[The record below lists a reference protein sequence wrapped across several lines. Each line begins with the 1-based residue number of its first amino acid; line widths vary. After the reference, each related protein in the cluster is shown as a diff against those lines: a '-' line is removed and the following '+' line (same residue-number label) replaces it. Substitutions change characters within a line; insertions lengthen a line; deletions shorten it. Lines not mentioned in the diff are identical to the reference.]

1 MATLQTT
8 KEQIIDDISL
18 TTPFLTTLRE
28 CASGDADFR
37 VSLLEYAADSMLAGD
52 LDETKAVLR
61 AYIKATTGYRAFA
74 EDIGIHPKSLVRML
88 GPNGN
93 PRAANLLSI
102 LSKSLASESLKI
114 DVTATVNSAS
124 VVTD

>member
-1 MATLQTT
+1 MATLKTT
-8 KEQIIDDISL
+8 KEQVTEDIPL

-28 CASGDADFR
+28 RTSGDADFR
-37 VSLLEYAADSMLAGD
+37 VSLLEYAAESVLAGD

-61 AYIKATTGYRAFA
+61 AYIKATTGYKAFA

-102 LSKSLASESLKI
+102 LSKSLASEGLEI
-114 DVTATVNSAS
+114 DVTATVNFHSA
-124 VVTD
+124 VTD